1 MIPWRLFWVVLGGV
15 LTAAE
20 AIVCTRWVPT
30 GSSLLIALLSGVLA
44 AVIARV
50 VMVGTDTL
58 GRIPLSGR
66 RALATLVAFLA
77 GLHTMWV
84 MVFRVAPIGSWVWLL
99 VGLFVGVVVEYAA
112 VTLAEHLAR
121 NRPVPL
127 PGDNNMEDHTDKVMA
142 AALARAGF
150 GHLQVLGHTT
160 LGGDDDPYGLE
171 FQVILPAGKEA
182 PGNTAS
188 EKIANGLREILKTS
202 MRTGWVT
209 LRKSPEAG
217 TYTLTVLLR
226 DVMADVI
233 PFVDDPTPTSI
244 VRPALVGYQVNR
256 KPHHLLLAQHGQDI
270 GKSRWGKSGLIHVKL
285 AHITRCTDAVAW
297 VCGTQ
302 KLYDLV
308 AGWIEP
314 YDGTDYPIP
323 IDWICSGPQDTLE
336 MLCAA
341 MRVARWR
348 QRQPMSQRNGYQ
360 HIIIV
365 LDEASFALENNTVR
379 AAFEGQSVTMSHM
392 AAMISKGAGSGNVWL
407 LRATQRSTQ
416 DHAGDHGGDV
426 GTNVGYSCAF
436 NSADWAEVGRLT
448 GMYDLPMPSHR
459 GEYWLADTAGA
470 DELPVLLKA
479 PYIQEVDP
487 SKPKLHSGLTVSQVA
502 WDRRHLHST
511 LDPGSTMAAGD
522 RYRLRPTKMDDELR
536 SYLTGEPVPPPDPEG
551 SAAIGGDGTAMTP
564 YEAGYAAVMA
574 SLESIPAQTAAAA
587 AQPGVA
593 TIVGRKTRADRIRDI
608 IDASDVPLSPRE
620 ILAELPNHG
629 DRTDSYQ
636 AVINELIKLV
646 AAGHVIKLDRGKY
659 VSTTHNQT
667 NNTSGAGV
675 TDDAAGQTPR

>member
-15 LTAAE
+15 LTAAG
-20 AIVCTRWVPT
+20 AVAFTRWVPVFP
-30 GSSLLIALLSGVLA
+30 SLLLATLAGVLA
-44 AVIARV
+44 VAVSRAILLNTA
-50 VMVGTDTL
+50 TL
-58 GRIPLSGR
+58 ATMPMAGR

-84 MVFRVAPIGSWVWLL
+84 MVFRVSPPETWVWLL
-99 VGLFVGVVVEYAA
+99 VGLFVGVVVEYAG
-112 VTLAEHLAR
+112 VTFAEHLVR
-121 NRPVPL
+121 NRPVPVH
-127 PGDNNMEDHTDKVMA
+127 GGSNDEDHTDKVMA
-142 AALARAGF
+142 AALLRAGF
-150 GHLQVLGHTT
+150 GHLKVLGHTV

-171 FQVILPAGKEA
+171 FLLSLPAGKES
-182 PGNTAS
+182 PGNTAG
-188 EKIANGLREILKTS
+188 EKIANGLREILKTP

-209 LRKSPEAG
+209 LRKTPEAG
-217 TYTLTVLLR
+217 TYNLTVLLR

-233 PFVDDPTPTSI
+233 NFQDDPTPTSI
-244 VRPALVGYQVNR
+244 TRPALVGYEVNR
-256 KPHHLLLAQHGQDI
+256 KPHYLSLTQHGQDI
-270 GKSRWGKSGLIHVKL
+270 GKSRWGKSSLIHVKL

-323 IDWICSGPQDTLE
+323 IDWICSGPADTLE
-336 MLCAA
+336 MLCAG

-360 HIIIV
+360 DIIIV
-365 LDEASFALENNTVR
+365 LDEASFALENNSVR
-379 AAFEGQSVTMSHM
+379 AAFEGQLVTMSHM
-392 AAMISKGAGSGNVWL
+392 AAMLSKGAGSGKVWL

-448 GMYDLPMPSHR
+448 GCYDLPMPSHR
-459 GEYWLADTAGA
+459 GEYWLNDTGGT
-470 DELPVLLKA
+470 DDGPVLLKA

-487 SKPKLHSGLTVSQVA
+487 SKPKLHSGATVSQVA
-502 WDRRHLHST
+502 WERRHLHST

-522 RYRLRPTKMDDELR
+522 AYRLRPTKMDDELR
-536 SYLTGEPVPPPDPEG
+536 EYLTGEPAPPPEPG
-551 SAAIGGDGTAMTP
+551 ASAPGGGPLTP
-564 YEAGYAAVMA
+564 YEQGYAAVMA
-574 SLESIPAQTAAAA
+574 SLADIPAQQAAPAAANA
-587 AQPGVA
+587 PGVA

-608 IDASDVPLSPRE
+608 IEAADSPLSPRE

-646 AAGHVIKLDRGKY
+646 TAGHVIKLDRGQY

-667 NNTSGAGV
+667 HNTPGTGV
-675 TDDAAGQTPR
+675 TDDAAGQTPG